1 MTLRVFVK
9 STRILKIND
18 QKQQKAAIAEGDIM
32 IIQLSI
38 PLLAKRLLKVEQLIY
53 VKNVE
58 VGGVVSVSQNLTLS

>member
-58 VGGVVSVSQNLTLS
+58 VRRVGSVSQNLTLS

>member
-58 VGGVVSVSQNLTLS
+58 VRGAGSVFQNLTLS